1 MNNEFTYKFSNEK
14 EFQEEIER
22 CCENNRNTFHERRK
36 KHEEE
41 LSKKD
46 PKELEEACN
55 IFFRIIKGWK
65 GIQ

>member
-22 CCENNRNTFHERRK
+22 CCENNRNTFHKRRK
-36 KHEEE
+36 KREEE
-41 LSKKD
+41 LSKRD

-55 IFFRIIKGWK
+55 IFFRIVKDRK